1 MSTIPQAT
9 QLSLLSP
16 SPLVASPRVGYG
28 VSYPIVSFFSGAGF
42 LDLGLRRAGHKILW
56 SCEYDPQICDTHDYA
71 MEHYY
76 RAEGLPGD
84 VPYIECRGDIQK
96 TKPSKIQKE
105 AIGGLSKGEEFGVV
119 GGPPCPD
126 FSIGGK
132 NRGGTGDHGRLTSV
146 FVSMVCE
153 LGPLFFILENV
164 KGLVNTRKHREFLS
178 GEIHRLEEAG
188 YAVDYKILNA
198 LDFGVPQDRERV
210 FMVGV
215 RKEAIRDLY
224 EYVPP
229 KSERAWF
236 PWPHDPVYSGAKQ
249 KYGWP
254 DTSPFGETPP
264 MPIGIPE
271 ELFVAP
277 LIMDQE
283 TISKLPN
290 GEEGFEPY
298 SDKFKRISE
307 GDDSRKSFKRLHRY
321 RYSPTVAYG
330 NNEVHL
336 HPALPRRLR
345 VREAL
350 RLQTVPD
357 TYAFPPHIPLS
368 KKFKIV
374 GNGVPVKLATKV
386 GEAVSSF
393 LSGES
398 PPSSL

>member
-1 MSTIPQAT
+1 MSAIQQAT

-16 SPLVASPRVGYG
+16 SPLVASPRVGSR
-28 VSYPIVSFFSGAGF
+28 VSYPVVSFFSGAGF

-84 VPYIECRGDIQK
+84 VPYIECRRDIQK
-96 TKPSKIQKE
+96 IKPSKVQKE
-105 AIGGLSKGEEFGVV
+105 AIGSLSKGEEFGVV

-210 FMVGV
+210 FMVGF

-224 EYVPP
+224 EYIPP

-249 KYGWP
+249 KYDWP

-264 MPIGIPE
+264 CPSASRRNCSWLLSSWIRKRSRSSQTVRKASSRTARNSNGYRRATIPE
-271 ELFVAP
+271 SPSSVSTDTDTVRQWPMEITKSTSIQHFL
-277 LIMDQE
+277 E
-283 TISKLPN
+283 GS
-290 GEEGFEPY
+290 GFE
-298 SDKFKRISE
+298 
-307 GDDSRKSFKRLHRY
+307 RL
-321 RYSPTVAYG
+321 
-330 NNEVHL
+330 
-336 HPALPRRLR
+336 
-345 VREAL
+345 
-350 RLQTVPD
+350 
-357 TYAFPPHIPLS
+357 
-368 KKFKIV
+368 
-374 GNGVPVKLATKV
+374 
-386 GEAVSSF
+386 
-393 LSGES
+393 
-398 PPSSL
+398 